1 MMLTMIFD
9 SSSSLSVI
17 ATAPGAGVSGYKVWS
32 DRKAA
37 EEGGKI
43 TAINIEKNNYYIVRI
58 RTR

>member
-1 MMLTMIFD
+1 MA
-9 SSSSLSVI
+9 V
-17 ATAPGAGVSGYKVWS
+17 APGAGVSGHVVWS

-43 TAINIEKNNYYIVRI
+43 TAINIEKKSYYKYIVNI

>member
-1 MMLTMIFD
+1 M
-9 SSSSLSVI
+9 
-17 ATAPGAGVSGYKVWS
+17 ATAPGAGVSGDKVWS

-43 TAINIEKNNYYIVRI
+43 TAINIEKGYNYGIRRI

>member
-1 MMLTMIFD
+1 M
-9 SSSSLSVI
+9 I
-17 ATAPGAGVSGYKVWS
+17 ATAPGAGVSEDKVWS

-43 TAINIEKNNYYIVRI
+43 TAINIVSGYTIDRI